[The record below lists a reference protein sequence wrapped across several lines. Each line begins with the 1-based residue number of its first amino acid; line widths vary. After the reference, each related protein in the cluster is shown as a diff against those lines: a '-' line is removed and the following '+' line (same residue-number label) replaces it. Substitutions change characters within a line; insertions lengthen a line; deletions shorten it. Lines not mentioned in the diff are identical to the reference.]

1 MLARLAGGA
10 VYASTGGRL
19 RPRWGGKRKI
29 VARGNKLFSEKM
41 LYIIRKTLTLQGRGD
56 EQAGTGQ
63 RKTL

>member
-1 MLARLAGGA
+1 MQAPAAVCDPAGEEKEK
-10 VYASTGGRL
+10 L
-19 RPRWGGKRKI
+19 

-41 LYIIRKTLTLQGRGD
+41 LYIIRKALTLQGRGD